1 MNNMQL
7 FGFYTLL
14 GKLGGFTSSY
24 MFKVALVVFSAS
36 LFPILIAFGYMVLA
50 GQSTASLLLPLLLSI
65 IGIGLN
71 ILFLYLLLKPVLFTA
86 KQLDNYV
93 NNEVTLHLPTEY
105 KDDVGLIMAHVQYV
119 TQKLEFLTRSQN
131 QDSNL
136 DPLTGV
142 LNRQA
147 GEERLRQDIARA
159 SRDTS
164 KLLVALLD
172 IDNFSHINDRFG
184 RHVGDV
190 CLSHV
195 AEVTMNNIRKGDWI
209 ARWGGDRFLM
219 ILWNFN
225 NGEPEV
231 VLERIKKQSIHTP
244 MNELL
249 KLNISIGACD
259 YQNEVDIDLL
269 LSKLNECIY
278 QAKQAG
284 TGGIQ
289 ICQKSE

>member
-1 MNNMQL
+1 MNNIKL
-7 FGFYTLL
+7 FGFYTFLE
-14 GKLGGFTSSY
+14 KLGIVRNCY
-24 MFKVALVVFSAS
+24 MLKVVLTV
-36 LFPILIAFGYMVLA
+36 LIA
-50 GQSTASLLLPLLLSI
+50 SLLPLLITFIYMLLLGQSTLPLLFPLFISI
-65 IGIGLN
+65 ASIGLH
-71 ILFLYLLLKPVLFTA
+71 ILLLYLLLKPVLFTA

-93 NNEVTLHLPTEY
+93 SNEVTLHLPTEH
-105 KDDVGLIMAHVQYV
+105 KDDIGMMMSHVQYV

-159 SRDTS
+159 SRDGN
-164 KLLVALLD
+164 KVLVALLD
-172 IDNFSHINDRFG
+172 IDNFSQINERFG

-190 CLSHV
+190 CLSHI

-231 VLERIKKQSIHTP
+231 VLERIKKQSVHTP
-244 MNELL
+244 MNKLL
-249 KLNISIGACD
+249 KLTISIGACD
-259 YQNEVDIDLL
+259 YQNEVDVDLL
-269 LSKLNECIY
+269 LGKLNECMY

-284 TGGIQ
+284 TDGIQ
-289 ICQKSE
+289 ICQKNK